1 MISQEDCRQP
11 ALRTSRCRM
20 SLTDISQKIYKLGL
34 EKKRK
39 EKYTVQWSAEA
50 AKADLGYPP

>member
-1 MISQEDCRQP
+1 
-11 ALRTSRCRM
+11 M

-50 AKADLGYPP
+50 AKAADRMFMSATENGGKRNA

>member
-1 MISQEDCRQP
+1 
-11 ALRTSRCRM
+11 M